1 MGDIG
6 QPLRKIEVLPIETP
20 LLPTNPTM
28 TELPAHRIPGPP
40 ALTPQDAGRPP
51 CRSRDR

>member
-20 LLPTNPTM
+20 LLPTNPTH
-28 TELPAHRIPGPP
+28 EPIAPAISAREP
-40 ALTPQDAGRPP
+40 A
-51 CRSRDR
+51 RSKV